1 MMADLFYLAAVA
13 LMFTHELDAMK
24 RREWRILPIFRSMTE
39 EVAETVFIWLHA
51 PLFAAI
57 IALSWLPAWPTF
69 KMAFAAFCILHVGLH
84 WLLRNH
90 PANEFDN
97 PSSQALIWLSAAF
110 GTLHLVSAG

>member
-1 MMADLFYLAAVA
+1 MTSELLYLAAVS

-24 RREWRILPIFRSMTE
+24 RHEWRILPIFRSMTE
-39 EVAETVFIWLHA
+39 EAAEAVFIWLHA

-57 IALSWLPAWPTF
+57 IALSWLPAWPMF
-69 KMAFAAFCILHVGLH
+69 KTIFAAFCIIHVGLH

-97 PSSQALIWLSAAF
+97 PSSQALIWLTAAF
-110 GTLHLVSAG
+110 GALHLVFAS